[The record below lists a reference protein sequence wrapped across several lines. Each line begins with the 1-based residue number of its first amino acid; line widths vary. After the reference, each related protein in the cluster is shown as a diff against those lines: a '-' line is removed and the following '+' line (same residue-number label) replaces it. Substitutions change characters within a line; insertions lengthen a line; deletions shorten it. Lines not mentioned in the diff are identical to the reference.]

1 MNQITK
7 LELVGFK
14 SFCDRTHIPFNEG
27 ITAIVGPNGCGKS
40 NIADAISWVVGEQSA
55 KSLRTDKM
63 EGVIFNGTQSRKA
76 TGFAEV
82 VINMSLASPL
92 EIEGILNLNHENFTV
107 GRRLYRS
114 GESEYLL
121 DGHRCRLKD
130 IQALFEGTGLGP
142 NSYAILEQGRIGQ
155 ILSSKPAERR
165 SLIEEAARITL
176 FKSRR
181 YSAEMKLE
189 LAQQNLLRAQ
199 DIIREVLRQL
209 NSLRRQ
215 AAKARRYNRLREE
228 LRSIQRLKLGM
239 EERQLRGK
247 LSECSARFTGALE
260 REQSILLEL
269 AKAEDTREAAAK
281 ACRIQEEEVHQ
292 TRERLASLKL
302 EAGNA
307 QNMLE
312 NQETQ
317 KMGLLARTGELDREQ
332 KAIEERGQLIQH
344 ETERLSNASRALA
357 DEIARDQESLES
369 EQAKGEVLV
378 EAIRQTES
386 KIDELRSFLL
396 TGAGRL
402 SDLKNLQARCQE
414 SLNRIAGRTGR
425 LEGEIQ
431 VSSRERAE
439 RMDQLE
445 AVRRE
450 SDLKIARQKEVMA
463 ACEDLE
469 SRAGM
474 LAARVDQVSA
484 ELSAQAN
491 DYSLMQHRF
500 FSLEEIERRR
510 SNYSEGVQKY
520 LSARIPGEEA
530 CQVKTLADH
539 IETDPAYEAAMED
552 YLNDPL
558 QFILVESR
566 EDAVHGVERLKR
578 IGAGK
583 CTFMTL
589 RNGRNHAAA
598 PIRPPLSGE
607 GIVGY
612 LDDLLHMDEEVKHA
626 FERALPEYAS
636 TVMVSDLNTAF
647 RVAENVSGMNF
658 LTLSGESYSPRGT
671 LSAVGERKSMAGF
684 LALKREKRELGKKL
698 SALHE
703 KIEGIRA
710 ELARLKGE
718 QAVAAESAK
727 AFTAES
733 RKLEVETAL
742 TGHEIARLQSELEKI
757 CQAENVA
764 NGELQQLADE
774 KSDLDAKLEAAAAQ
788 IAEIETRSGTGS
800 EELLELNSRLQSL
813 RAESSALSKELGTL
827 VSAHAVKQERRSG
840 MESDLRRLALES
852 DDVSRRAEVNR
863 SEAVLT
869 LKRIEELEIAQQEI
883 RVRITECNRVIQ
895 ETGAEQE
902 EKQHELARQRS
913 SLAKLEEQLRQLH
926 ADREEAMGVRGKIEI
941 EKTRLESDLEHLERS
956 SQEEFHTSLSELIA
970 DVQDTEWERDYQEVQ
985 QTHDRLRELIENFG
999 AINMRALE
1007 EYKELEQRYQF
1018 LNGQRLD
1025 IEKSIADTQ
1034 KAISEINRRSV
1045 EQFDDAFQSIRK
1057 HFQEVFQILF
1067 GGGQCDL
1074 RLLDEGDV
1082 LESGIDIIAQPPG
1095 KRLQNVL
1102 LLSGGEK
1109 ALTALALLIAI
1120 FRYRPSPVCVLDEV
1134 DAPLDDANVD
1144 RFTRLI
1150 SELSRNTQFIIITHN
1165 KNTMEVAQTL
1175 YGVTMEEPGVSKIIG
1190 VDFRHK
1196 GKIAND
1202 ELRMTG

>member
-1 MNQITK
+1 MNQIRK

-63 EGVIFNGTQSRKA
+63 EGVIFNGTQSRKP

-82 VINMSLASPL
+82 ILSLSLVNP
-92 EIEGILNLNHENFTV
+92 IEVPGIPDLNHGDFTV

-114 GESEYLL
+114 GESEYYL
-121 DGHRCRLKD
+121 DGRRCRLKD

-189 LAQQNLLRAQ
+189 LAQQNLVRAQ
-199 DIIREVLRQL
+199 DIIREVVRQL

-228 LRSIQRLKLGM
+228 LRSIQKLKVGM

-247 LSECSARFTGALE
+247 LADCSARFNTAMLKE
-260 REQSILLEL
+260 RSILDEL
-269 AKAEDTREAAAK
+269 SEAENSRETASRN
-281 ACRIQEEEVHQ
+281 CRAQEEAVNQ
-292 TRERLASLKL
+292 TRERLSNLKV

-307 QNMLE
+307 QNLLE

-317 KMGLLARTGELDREQ
+317 RLGLQTRSGELERE
-332 KAIEERGQLIQH
+332 KTAIEERDQLI
-344 ETERLSNASRALA
+344 EREIGRIVQASSALTQ
-357 DEIARDQESLES
+357 EISREQEILEA
-369 EQAKGEVLV
+369 EQSKNEVV
-378 EAIRQTES
+378 QDAIRQTEA
-386 KIDELRSFLL
+386 KIDDLRSFLL
-396 TGAGRL
+396 TGAGKL
-402 SDLKNLQARCQE
+402 ADLKNLQARCQE
-414 SLNRIAGRTGR
+414 SLNRISARTDR
-425 LEGEIQ
+425 LESENKLKVQERTDRIAELEKARSAYEQ
-431 VSSRERAE
+431 KASRY
-439 RMDQLE
+439 
-445 AVRRE
+445 RE
-450 SDLKIARQKEVMA
+450 VLAD
-463 ACEDLE
+463 CEDLE
-469 SRAGM
+469 SRANE
-474 LAARVDQVSA
+474 LTARIEQVSA
-484 ELSAQAN
+484 DMSAQMN
-491 DYSLMQHRF
+491 EHSLMQHRF
-500 FSLEEIERRR
+500 SSLEEVERRR

-520 LSARIPGEEA
+520 LSTRESDEDA

-539 IETDPAYEAAMED
+539 IETDPAYEAALED

-558 QFILVESR
+558 QYILVESR

-589 RNGRNHAAA
+589 RNGHSSHSAE
-598 PIRPPLSGE
+598 PRPKLSGD

-612 LDDLLHMDEEVKHA
+612 LDDLVHMNEDVKHA
-626 FERALPEYAS
+626 FGRVLPEYAS
-636 TVMVSDLNTAF
+636 TIMVSDLNTAF
-647 RVAENVSGMNF
+647 RVAEDFSGANF

-684 LALKREKRELGKKL
+684 LALKREKRELENKL
-698 SALHE
+698 AALRAS
-703 KIEGIRA
+703 IDSIRT
-710 ELARLKGE
+710 ELADIKRE
-718 QAVAAESAK
+718 QAAVVESEK
-727 AFTAES
+727 TLSAES
-733 RKLEVETAL
+733 RTLEVETAL
-742 TGHEIARLQSELEKI
+742 TKHEIAKLEGELEKI
-757 CQAENVA
+757 SQAENVA
-764 NGELQQLADE
+764 NSELMQLAAE
-774 KSDLDAKLEAAAAQ
+774 KQDLESRLEEAAVQ

-800 EELLELNSRLQSL
+800 EELLELNNRLQSL
-813 RAESSALSKELGTL
+813 RSDSAALSKELGNL
-827 VSAHAVKQERRSG
+827 VSAHAVKMERKSA
-840 MESDLRRLALES
+840 MESDLRRLQSELAE
-852 DDVSRRAEVNR
+852 VRNRAENNR
-863 SEAVLT
+863 SEAAMT
-869 LKRIEELEIAQQEI
+869 LQRIEALESAQQE
-883 RVRITECNRVIQ
+883 VRGRIAECNRTIR
-895 ETGAEQE
+895 ETEAEVE
-902 EKQHELARQRS
+902 EKQRGLGEQR
-913 SLAKLEEQLRQLH
+913 AALEKWEERLHQLH
-926 ADREEAMGVRGKIEI
+926 AEREEAMAERSKIEI

-956 SQEEFHTSLSELIA
+956 CQEEFHLSASEITA
-970 DVQDTEWERDYQEVQ
+970 DIESSEWERDYDEVVQ
-985 QTHDRLRELIENFG
+985 SHDRLRELIENFG

-1018 LNGQRLD
+1018 LNEQRLD

-1034 KAISEINRRSV
+1034 KAISDINRRSV
-1045 EQFDDAFQSIRK
+1045 EQFEDAFRAIRK
-1057 HFQEVFQILF
+1057 NFQEVFQILF
-1067 GGGQCDL
+1067 DGGQCDL
-1074 RLLDEGDV
+1074 RLLDEGNV

-1095 KRLQNVL
+1095 KRLQNIL

-1134 DAPLDDANVD
+1134 DAPLDDANVN
-1144 RFTRLI
+1144 RFTRLL

-1165 KNTMEVAQTL
+1165 KNTMEIAESL
-1175 YGVTMEEPGVSKIIG
+1175 YGVTMEEPGISKILG
-1190 VDFRHK
+1190 VDFRHQQE
-1196 GKIAND
+1196 A
-1202 ELRMTG
+1202 LAS